1 MKTNKLTW
9 TGDIKAAAEAVG
21 FEVVYYFN
29 DRFVGSRRIK
39 FAAVGREKRRAL
51 TDGDLVLM
59 QDVIQKRRPHLNVS
73 VSHYG
78 AGMYGTLTVH
88 YRPKIGTV
96 MDHTAKV

>member
-1 MKTNKLTW
+1 MMKTNKLTW

-21 FEVVYYFN
+21 FEAGGYFN

-39 FAAVGREKRRAL
+39 FVAFGRDGEL

-73 VSHYG
+73 VSRYN
-78 AGMYGTLTVH
+78 GMYGNVTVH
-88 YRPKIGTV
+88 YRPKVGTV